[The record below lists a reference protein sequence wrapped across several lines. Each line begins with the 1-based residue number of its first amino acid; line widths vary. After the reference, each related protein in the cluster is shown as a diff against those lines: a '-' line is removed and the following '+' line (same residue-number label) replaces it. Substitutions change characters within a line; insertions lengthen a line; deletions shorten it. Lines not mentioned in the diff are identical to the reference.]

1 VWQGEFNV
9 VETYSP
15 DDVVFHGGQYW
26 KAIDD
31 AGVGE
36 SPGESDSWQIY
47 TAVQP
52 SSSLEPTPA
61 PANPVIIDEASAD
74 SNVLRWQGEWDA
86 GVSYLLYDVVSYAER
101 SYIAVGLPIQ
111 FIEPSVSPD
120 WQLLA
125 DGGPVGLQG
134 TDGPRGNPGPA
145 GEQGQKG
152 LDGLNGL
159 PGMQGAIGAPG
170 ANGIDGAV
178 GATGAAGIDGVDG
191 AVGATGA
198 TGAVGAAGADGAVGA
213 TGATGPAGIDGI
225 DGAVGATGATG
236 AVGAAGADGAVG
248 ATGATGPAGIDGI
261 DGAVG
266 ATGATGAA
274 GADGADGAV
283 GATGATGPAGID
295 GIDGAVGAT
304 GATGAVGA
312 DGAVGLQGEKGASWQ
327 GDWLSGTSYLVDDI
341 VGLNGTAYIAIQ
353 DTTGTESP
361 GNLLYWD
368 IFAQSRNAAT
378 LAGGAESGYD
388 FVGFSTG
395 LVDGSVGLS
404 GIKGACQTDFGV
416 ESRQASSED
425 IVNTPQ
431 LVSQTGVA
439 WVRAISHPSS
449 RIMDRYS
456 GLSPSTHNCGG
467 WSLNTTATSVVV
479 NGDDHSFSVSQC
491 DTPISV
497 ACVAPIDN
505 RGPYIYV
512 GFSTALV
519 LGDVGFKGMNDS
531 CKADYGVD
539 SRLVT
544 SQEIAEAAVFPVE
557 TGDAWVMPVPHESSR
572 NVDSVSG
579 LSPSVHACSGFSIN
593 NSNSTLIIKGDDHSF
608 GADRCNVLRNVACAV
623 PR

>member
-1 VWQGEFNV
+1 MPSNSALIFLLVACLQLSACGVRDVDSAVLDAPALPVSLVWQGEFNV

-191 AVGATGA
+191 AVGATGV
-198 TGAVGAAGADGAVGA
+198 TGAVGAA
-213 TGATGPAGIDGI
+213 
-225 DGAVGATGATG
+225 
-236 AVGAAGADGAVG
+236 
-248 ATGATGPAGIDGI
+248 
-261 DGAVG
+261 
-266 ATGATGAA
+266 
-274 GADGADGAV
+274 GADGAV